1 MSECDALFPGLFS
14 GVEIAFQHQAHDG
27 LAPVTK
33 LSQHFPSNQ
42 GLARMVLAGIVMR
55 AVDHDRSCYA
65 FTGHRGFRFRDMF
78 GIIISFTAT
87 PAQHDVAV
95 RVAHGFDDRC
105 LAVSVDPDKMVR
117 GSG

>member
-1 MSECDALFPGLFS
+1 
-14 GVEIAFQHQAHDG
+14 
-27 LAPVTK
+27 
-33 LSQHFPSNQ
+33 
-42 GLARMVLAGIVMR
+42 MVLGDEERESALRTLPQWRYDEASR
-55 AVDHDRSCYA
+55 AIS
-65 FTGHRGFRFRDMF
+65 RGFRFRDMF
-78 GIIISFTAT
+78 GIIIGFTPT